1 MQIFIDSVDLKEIEE
16 LNSYGIIDGVT
27 TNPSLFA
34 KAGRD
39 FYETSKEIC
48 QIVDGPVSIEAISSN
63 YDDILKEGEKI
74 FSIAENV
81 VLKLPI
87 TPNGLKACNYFAREG
102 YPVNMTLCFSVNQ
115 ALLAAKA
122 GATYVSP
129 FIGRVEDAGDD
140 GIKLISD
147 ITTMTSHYIDL
158 EIMVLAAS
166 IRTIEHVYKVAMIG
180 VDSAT
185 ISPNIIRE
193 LIKHPLTDRGLEIF
207 DQDWKKSG
215 LKI

>member
-34 KAGRD
+34 KAGKD

-87 TPNGLKACNYFAREG
+87 TTNGLKACNYFAREG